1 MDADERGWGGIGI
14 REGPNPL
21 PTEQGIAATPSF
33 FCVHLRLNPLRA
45 SAVPK
50 LPFCKTSGKSAPCQ
64 LVFVVMN
71 RTQHCNELR
80 PEHAGQ
86 TVTLVGWV
94 HSRRDL
100 GGVLFIDLR
109 DREGRTQTVFDPADL
124 PNEVFE
130 TATHLHSESVIQ
142 LTGQVRLRPT
152 GTENAKIPTGRI
164 EVLVKEM
171 VVLNNAAILPFPV
184 DDPEVASKVNEELR
198 LQYRYLDLRRPEM
211 MRNLRLRSKVAIAT
225 RSFMDDQGFLEIE
238 TPTLF
243 KSTPEGAREFLVPN
257 RREAGTFYALPQ
269 SPQQFKQILMVSGV
283 ERYFQLARCY
293 RDEDLRA
300 DRQPE
305 FTQVDI
311 EMSFIDREDIYALIE
326 GLLKRVW
333 KTALNMDIA
342 TPFRRISFE
351 EALNRWGIDKPDT
364 RFGMELVDMTED
376 FRSST
381 FKVFSGAVANG
392 GVVKALNAKGLAGA
406 TQGQLETMTD
416 YAKSFGA
423 KGLAFIKVENGEW
436 KSPIVK
442 FFSEAEKAALTT
454 KLNIEQG
461 DLILFAADQWLN
473 ACEILGKIRLYCADV
488 LKTQGKLVIDPTQFN
503 FLWVV
508 EFPLLGFDRE
518 MNRWYS
524 SHHPFTAPVADDIPL
539 LKADPKKVR
548 GQHYDIVVN
557 GVELGGGSIRIHQP
571 DVQKTIFE
579 EVLQISPEET
589 QSRFGYML
597 EAFKYGAPP
606 HGGIALGFDRLC
618 AILCGTTSIRD
629 VIAFPK
635 TAKGVCLMT
644 ESPSPVT
651 ARQLRDL
658 HIEVKAAP
666 KKDQPGAPDQA

>member
-1 MDADERGWGGIGI
+1 M
-14 REGPNPL
+14 
-21 PTEQGIAATPSF
+21 
-33 FCVHLRLNPLRA
+33 
-45 SAVPK
+45 K
-50 LPFCKTSGKSAPCQ
+50 
-64 LVFVVMN
+64 
-71 RTQHCNELR
+71 RTHHCNELR

-86 TVTLVGWV
+86 TVTLAGWV

-124 PNEVFE
+124 SHEVFDV
-130 TATHLHSESVIQ
+130 ATKLHAESVIEITGKVRQ
-142 LTGQVRLRPT
+142 RPAGTNNDKIATGQV
-152 GTENAKIPTGRI
+152 
-164 EVLVKEM
+164 EVLVKEL
-171 VVLNNAAILPFPV
+171 VVLNHADPLPFQI
-184 DDPEVASKVNEELR
+184 DDPEAAAKVNEETR
-198 LQYRYLDLRRPEM
+198 LKYRFLDLRRPEM
-211 MRNLRLRSKVAIAT
+211 THNLRLRSKVAIAT
-225 RSFMDDQGFLEIE
+225 RSFMDEQGFLEVE
-238 TPTLF
+238 TPILF

-257 RREAGTFYALPQ
+257 HRDPGTFYALPQ

-283 ERYFQLARCY
+283 ERYYQLARCF
-293 RDEDLRA
+293 RDEDQRA
-300 DRQPE
+300 DRQLE

-326 GLLKRVW
+326 GLLKKVW
-333 KTALNMDIA
+333 KTALNIDIP
-342 TPFRRISFE
+342 TPFKRVSFQ

-364 RFGMELVDMTED
+364 RFGMELVDFTED
-376 FRSST
+376 FRAST
-381 FKVFSGAVANG
+381 FKVFSGAIASG
-392 GVVKALNAKGLAGA
+392 GVVKAMNAKGMAGA
-406 TQGQLETMTD
+406 TQGQIETMTE

-423 KGLAFIKVENGEW
+423 KGLAYIKVENGEW

-442 FFSEAEKAALTT
+442 FFNDAEKSALQR
-454 KLNIEQG
+454 KLAIEEG

-488 LKTQGKLVIDPTQFN
+488 LKTQGKLTIDPKQFN
-503 FLWVV
+503 FLWVI

-518 MNRWYS
+518 QNRWYS
-524 SHHPFTAPVADDIPL
+524 SHHPFTAPVAEDIPL
-539 LKADPKKVR
+539 LKTDPKKVR

-579 EVLQISPEET
+579 ELLQIPPDET
-589 QSRFGYML
+589 KLRFGYML
-597 EAFKYGAPP
+597 EAFRYGAPP

-635 TAKGVCLMT
+635 TAKGVDLMT
-644 ESPSPVT
+644 DAPAPVT

-658 HIEVKAAP
+658 YIEVKV
-666 KKDQPGAPDQA
+666 KKQE